1 MKTIFK
7 NGTYERV
14 SDAIAEQEVKFKRA
28 TYAPKSEWKASG
40 RSSKPA
46 KQKDDQTKGNQTKS
60 KKAERASKLKAKQ
73 RA

>member
-14 SDAIAEQEVKFKRA
+14 SNEIAEQEVKFKRA
-28 TYAPKSEWKASG
+28 AYAPKSEWKASA
-40 RSSKPA
+40 RSVKTE
-46 KQKDDQTKGNQTKS
+46 KQEENQTKGDKTKS

>member
-14 SDAIAEQEVKFKRA
+14 SDEIAEREVKFKRA
-28 TYAPKSEWKASG
+28 AYAPKSEWKASA
-40 RSSKPA
+40 RSVKTE
-46 KQKDDQTKGNQTKS
+46 KQEENQTKGDQTKS

>member
-14 SDAIAEQEVKFKRA
+14 SEEVAEQQVKFGRA
-28 TYAPKSEWKASG
+28 KYVPKSEWKASA
-40 RSSKPA
+40 RAIKSE
-46 KQKDDQTKGNQTKS
+46 KQADDQTKGEQTKS
-60 KKAERASKLKAKQ
+60 KKAERAAKLKSKQ